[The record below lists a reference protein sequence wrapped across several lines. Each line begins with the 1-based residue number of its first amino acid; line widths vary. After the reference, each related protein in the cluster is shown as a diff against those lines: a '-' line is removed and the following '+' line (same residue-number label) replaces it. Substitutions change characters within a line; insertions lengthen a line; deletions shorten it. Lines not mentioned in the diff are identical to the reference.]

1 MSQISVVHY
10 SPPLNNVLQQN
21 NINNKQTERQIIV
34 LRKPQQILPQPNKDL
49 ERDDVLLTNNS
60 KKKSKSDKDKAN
72 TQSVS
77 VARRNARE
85 RNRVKQV
92 NNGFAN
98 LRQHIPN
105 FIAAAFES
113 NSGRGGNKKL
123 SKVETLRMAVEYI
136 RSLEDILNMEVDN
149 TEIMDH
155 IADLSYPSPSSSTSP
170 THSTHTNMTFCYQAL
185 SPPADDEDLSNSGHS
200 SQQQFIKLTNAHSFQ
215 IIPTTVLENGENL
228 DPMVVADNILQD
240 PLLDPNLEFS
250 VTSQDLSYLSSMQTT
265 GSLSP
270 GFYSNSSLSPNQD
283 FKSDQSSYI
292 TVFNTPPEE
301 KPRVEIKVETNC
313 DMPEISLKTENDLPD
328 GHKENLASVL
338 AWWEQQP
345 HNAGS

>member
-10 SPPLNNVLQQN
+10 SPPINNVLQQN
-21 NINNKQTERQIIV
+21 HLCNKQNDRQIIV
-34 LRKPQQILPQPNKDL
+34 LRKPQHILPQPKEL
-49 ERDDVLLTNNS
+49 EKEEILLSHNAR
-60 KKKSKSDKDKAN
+60 KKPKPPKETKPSS
-72 TQSVS
+72 QSVS

-136 RSLEDILNMEVDN
+136 RSLEEILNMNVESS
-149 TEIMDH
+149 EIMDH
-155 IADLSYPSPSSSTSP
+155 LADMPYPSPSSSTSP
-170 THSTHTNMTFCYQAL
+170 SHTNINYCYQAM
-185 SPPADDEDLSNSGHS
+185 SPQTGDEEFSNSGHS
-200 SQQQFIKLTNAHSFQ
+200 NQQQFIKLSDSHSFQ
-215 IIPTTVLENGENL
+215 IIPATVLENGENV
-228 DPMVVADNILQD
+228 DPMVVDETLLQD
-240 PLLDPNLEFS
+240 PSLLDPNLEFS
-250 VTSQDLSYLSSMQTT
+250 VSSQDLSYLSSMQTT

-270 GFYSNSSLSPNQD
+270 GFYSDSSLSSIQD
-283 FKSDQSSYI
+283 VKSEAHSYV

-301 KPRVEIKVETNC
+301 RQSSKIEIKLEHTC
-313 DMPEISLKTENDLPD
+313 DMPVISLKTEHELPD
-328 GHKENLASVL
+328 THKENIANVL
-338 AWWEQQP
+338 EWWEQQP
-345 HNAGS
+345 QNAGS